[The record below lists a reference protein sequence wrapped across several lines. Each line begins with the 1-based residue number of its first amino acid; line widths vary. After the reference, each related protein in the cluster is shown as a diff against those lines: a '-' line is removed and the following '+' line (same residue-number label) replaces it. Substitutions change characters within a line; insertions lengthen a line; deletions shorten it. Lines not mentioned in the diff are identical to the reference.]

1 MHGLGPK
8 ARDRLQAALE
18 EGSFRSVE
26 DVIRRSGLGP
36 PDLRVLAEAGA
47 FETLWPGRR
56 QALWELLRQ
65 VRGDAGPLV
74 RHAREVAKP
83 VREMS
88 ALERVAAD
96 YRCVGL
102 SPEGHPME
110 FLRPSLE
117 NRGVLTAAALRSRR
131 SGEEV
136 GVAGLAICR
145 QRPGTAKGV
154 MFVTLEDETGFS
166 NFVVMPDVREAM
178 RETLRAPLLLMEG
191 VVENEQGVVNVR
203 ARRAWRLDLN
213 GDLGP
218 SRSRDYR

>member
-1 MHGLGPK
+1 
-8 ARDRLQAALE
+8 
-18 EGSFRSVE
+18 VE
-26 DVIRRSGLGP
+26 DVMRRSGLGP

-65 VRGDAGPLV
+65 ARGDAGPLA
-74 RHAREVAKP
+74 RRARETAAP
-83 VREMS
+83 VREMT

-102 SPEGHPME
+102 SPEGHPLE
-110 FLRPSLE
+110 FLRPKLE
-117 NRGVLTAAALRSRR
+117 RQGVLTAEGLRSRR
-131 SGEEV
+131 SGDEV
-136 GVAGLAICR
+136 RVAGLAICR

-166 NFVVMPDVREAM
+166 NFVVMPHVREALGD
-178 RETLRAPLLLMEG
+178 TLRAPLLLLEG
-191 VVENEQGVVNVR
+191 VVENEQGVVNVL
-203 ARRAWRLDLN
+203 ARRAEQLDLN

-218 SRSRDYR
+218 SRSRDYH